1 MSLDPALTVSQGYN
15 QGIGRTVFSFGE
27 LCFSS
32 NGKGQLSG
40 LLRVLGEIWWRVVGL
55 KDWLCYWLLAEDR
68 HWVLAATH
76 SSHPQA
82 FSMGSSQH
90 GSFLLQG
97 QQGSFSL
104 HSLARLVFCVCMCL
118 GGEGEQGYIIIQS

>member
-1 MSLDPALTVSQGYN
+1 MSLGPALTVSQGYN

-55 KDWLCYWLLAEDR
+55 KDWLCYWLLAEDC

-82 FSMGSSQH
+82 LSMGSSQH
-90 GSFLLQG
+90 GRFLLK
-97 QQGSFSL
+97 GSRGVSL
-104 HSLARLVFCVCMCL
+104 CIHWQDWFFVCVCVL
-118 GGEGEQGYIIIQS
+118 GERASRDT